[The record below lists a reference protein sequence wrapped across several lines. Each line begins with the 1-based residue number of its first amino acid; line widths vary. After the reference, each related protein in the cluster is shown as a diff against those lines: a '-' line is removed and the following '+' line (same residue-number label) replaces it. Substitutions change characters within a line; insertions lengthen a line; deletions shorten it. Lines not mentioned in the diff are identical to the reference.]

1 MVTFVMNL
9 RKQLL
14 INFSRFITP
23 LAAALFLLGSC
34 GEHAAFK
41 QNISEGTIEYEV
53 TYPELDSSN
62 ILLEMLPDKMVM
74 KFKKDKYRSE
84 LKTAAG
90 IIEMA
95 VVADRSEEKMYN
107 LVKIFS
113 DRYVLEMDKEE
124 ALKMTSTLPAFNIV
138 NTDVQLTI
146 AEAKCNKIELDFEG
160 SDLDNFEFCYTD
172 EIDLLEPNWCTP
184 YNEVGGVFLDYRIE
198 NYGMKMR
205 LKAIRIISEEID
217 DEEFTISD
225 EYKSVTAEEFDKL
238 VVKNMEI
245 SLE

>member
-1 MVTFVMNL
+1 M
-9 RKQLL
+9 
-14 INFSRFITP
+14 INFTRFIGP
-23 LAAALFLLGSC
+23 FSAVLFLLGSC
-34 GEHAAFK
+34 GEHNAFE

-95 VVADRSEEKMYN
+95 VVADRSKEKMYN

-113 DRYVLEMDKEE
+113 DRYVLEMNKEE
-124 ALKMTSTLPAFNIV
+124 ALKMTGTLPSFKIIE
-138 NTDVQLTI
+138 TDAHLSI
-146 AEAKCNKIELDFEG
+146 AEANCKKIELDFQG
-160 SDLDNFEFCYTD
+160 SDLENYEFCYTD
-172 EIDLLEPNWCTP
+172 EIDLLDPNWCTP
-184 YNEVGGVFLDYRIE
+184 YNEISGVFLDYRIE

-205 LKAIRIISEEID
+205 LKAIRIIAEEID
-217 DEEFTISD
+217 DDEFTISD
-225 EYKSVTAEEFDKL
+225 DYEPLNSEEFEKL

-245 SLE
+245 FLE

>member
-1 MVTFVMNL
+1 MVTFVMHL
-9 RKQLL
+9 RNQLVT
-14 INFSRFITP
+14 NFTRFIVP
-23 LAAALFLLGSC
+23 LAAMLFLLGSC
-34 GEHAAFK
+34 SEFTAFE

-53 TYPELDSSN
+53 TYPDLDSSN

-95 VVADRSEEKMYN
+95 VVADRSEQKMYN

-113 DRYVLEMDKEE
+113 DRYVLELDKEE

-146 AEAKCNKIELDFEG
+146 AEATCKKIELDFQG
-160 SDLDNFEFCYTD
+160 YDLDNYEFCYTD
-172 EIDLLEPNWCTP
+172 DIDLLEPNWCTP
-184 YNEVGGVFLDYRIE
+184 YNEIGGVFLDYQIE

-205 LKAIRIISEEID
+205 LKAIRIIAEEID

-225 EYKSVTAEEFDKL
+225 DYKSVTAEEFDKL
-238 VVKNMEI
+238 VVKNIEI
-245 SLE
+245 FLE